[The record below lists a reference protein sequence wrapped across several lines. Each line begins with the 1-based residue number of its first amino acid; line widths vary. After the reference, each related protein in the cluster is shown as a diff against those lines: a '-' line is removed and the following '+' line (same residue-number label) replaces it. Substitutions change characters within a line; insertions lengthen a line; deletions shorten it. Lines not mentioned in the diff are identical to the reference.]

1 MLSNSPT
8 FLRFW
13 HSEPCRNVFLSHLD
27 SKTLLDFRL
36 VCHDFATK
44 STSHLFKEITVTFK
58 SSSFTKL
65 GRMAALEHIGH
76 HVKTLTFRM
85 PHTEETF
92 LPPLLD
98 PYTGEQRSFVYTPE
112 VNARP
117 KTPDRNATPPK
128 YGSWEVTELL
138 IQQYPPI
145 FHAATNVNS
154 FLRALS
160 ALPYLSHVRIE
171 CPGQELAHRCRRSA
185 VDYALIS
192 LRMAIERA
200 PLFALDSLTLA
211 SVHPTAF
218 HYLQPALGPGS
229 NPKSIR
235 RWAQIKNLSIEMSA
249 VPFTVASRSEHLRM
263 LSCYLRFFSPTISQ
277 LNFRWLGSTQGPS
290 PLTLS
295 DSPCDPGGSP
305 PPSPTTHPQPPHSPS
320 TAKPPRPLTFPKLRY
335 LVLENA
341 VAESDALRAFIA
353 RHRRH
358 LREFVFEDTALR
370 GGDWADTLASLSGDD
385 DDGAAAAP
393 RRSLDL
399 ELSMDV
405 PCMLSPVEGPPLATP
420 RPHQQ
425 PRRRRG
431 PPRAAP
437 DPDPD
442 LAELRVMET
451 LEPQAEFQST
461 PVSRG
466 FARWLERRRER
477 RRDNRKEWVS
487 GPLPPGGE
495 HHFRRMLKGSV
506 FGWR

>member
-1 MLSNSPT
+1 M
-8 FLRFW
+8 
-13 HSEPCRNVFLSHLD
+13 
-27 SKTLLDFRL
+27 LDFRL

-44 STSHLFKEITVTFK
+44 SASHLFKEVTVTFK
-58 SSSFTKL
+58 CSSFTKL

-85 PHTEETF
+85 PHTEATF

-98 PYTGEQRSFVYTPE
+98 PVTGEQRSFVYTPE
-112 VNARP
+112 VHTRP
-117 KTPDRNATPPK
+117 KTPDRNAPPPK
-128 YGSWEVTELL
+128 YGSWEITELL

-171 CPGQELAHRCRRSA
+171 CPGQELTHRCRRSA

-192 LRMAIERA
+192 LRMAMERA

-249 VPFTVASRSEHLRM
+249 LPFTVAGRSEHLRM
-263 LSCYLRFFSPTISQ
+263 LSCYLRFFSTTISH
-277 LNFRWLGSTQGPS
+277 LSFRWLGTTKGPS
-290 PLTLS
+290 PLALGES
-295 DSPCDPGGSP
+295 SLDACQQPSP
-305 PPSPTTHPQPPHSPS
+305 PLPASEQYSSPQSCSPGATPQ
-320 TAKPPRPLTFPKLRY
+320 PRPLTFPKLRH
-335 LVLENA
+335 LLLENA
-341 VAESDALRAFIA
+341 EAESSSIRAFIE

-358 LREFVFEDTALR
+358 LHEFVFENTTLR
-370 GGDWADTLASLSGDD
+370 NGDWADALSSLRRDSATE
-385 DDGAAAAP
+385 AAL
-393 RRSLDL
+393 RRRLNLD
-399 ELSMDV
+399 LSMDV
-405 PCMLSPVEGPPLATP
+405 PCMLSSVEGPPLSGGSSGAA
-420 RPHQQ
+420 
-425 PRRRRG
+425 RRRSALA
-431 PPRAAP
+431 PPD
-437 DPDPD
+437 DP
-442 LAELRVMET
+442 RVMET
-451 LEPQAEFQST
+451 LEPQAEFQCT

-466 FARWLERRRER
+466 FARWLERRRA
-477 RRDNRKEWVS
+477 RRDAKREW
-487 GPLPPGGE
+487 GLPPLHQPAAGGE
-495 HHFRRMLKGSV
+495 HHLRRMLKGNV